1 MTATKGVLLEVR
13 DLALRAGGRGDGR
26 VLLQGLSF
34 DVRPGERWTV
44 LGPNGAGK
52 TSLLAALAG
61 VFPIA
66 SGSVWVD
73 GRSLAEWK
81 PALLSDRRA
90 WCPQF
95 WSDPFPATVHDTA
108 RLAHDRTGWWR
119 AAARTATT
127 DVQDVLERLDLAAL
141 AQADVRTLSG
151 GERQRVAIATTLLQ
165 GAPLL
170 LLDEPA
176 AHLDL
181 GHQHQLLDVL
191 DAHAKAC
198 GSVVASLHDL
208 NLAWD
213 LASHVVLLDG
223 RGGAQAG
230 ARADQMTPARLG
242 AVFGVPMFETSLG
255 TRRRFWPGRADEGVV
270 R

>member
-1 MTATKGVLLEVR
+1 MTATGVALEVR
-13 DLALRAGGRGDGR
+13 DLTLQAGGRRDGR
-26 VLLQGLSF
+26 VLLRGLSF

-66 SGSVWVD
+66 AGSVRVD
-73 GRSLAEWK
+73 GRSLADWK
-81 PALLSDRRA
+81 PVLLAERRA

-95 WSDPFPATVHDTA
+95 WSDPFPATVRDTA
-108 RLAHDRTGWWR
+108 RLAYDRAGWWS
-119 AAARTATT
+119 APAGAVEA
-127 DVQDVLERLDLAAL
+127 DVDAVLARLDLSAL
-141 AQADVRTLSG
+141 AHADVRTLSG

-176 AHLDL
+176 SHLDL
-181 GHQHQLLDVL
+181 GHQHQLLDLL
-191 DAHAKAC
+191 DVHAAAC

-213 LASHVVLLDG
+213 LATHVVLVDG

-230 ARADQMTPARLG
+230 PRDEQMTPTRLG
-242 AVFGVPMFETSLG
+242 VVFGVPMFETTIG
-255 TRRRFWPGRADEGVV
+255 TRRRFWPGRADDREV